1 MLKTISAALLA
12 ATMIAAPALA
22 ASTNNTTQAPA
33 TKTTTDKAAIA
44 KTSAKTGVKTGVKT
58 SAKAATKATAK
69 SKLNATANTTTGQ
82 AAAVKPA
89 KPSVLNANA
98 KMHSKHYRHHR
109 HHKPVSATKSNSKV
123 SLKHVAQAKPA
134 NFTLNKAFRDQA
146 KATFE
151 VAAQS
156 GRTPYFQF
164 DGPPGPGGAV
174 VSGQGLLP
182 C

>member
-1 MLKTISAALLA
+1 
-12 ATMIAAPALA
+12 MIAAPALA

-44 KTSAKTGVKTGVKT
+44 KTSAKVGAKTGVKTGVKT

-69 SKLNATANTTTGQ
+69 SNLNATANTTTGQ

-123 SLKHVAQAKPA
+123 SLKHVAPAKPA
-134 NFTLNKAFRDQA
+134 TKR
-146 KATFE
+146 
-151 VAAQS
+151 
-156 GRTPYFQF
+156 G
-164 DGPPGPGGAV
+164 
-174 VSGQGLLP
+174 
-182 C
+182 